1 MNQRKD
7 ILERVKHI
15 MKEQPELK
23 VNCSKLARPL
33 DCCAS
38 ICVFHSRRRISPFTV
53 TIVDA
58 VIDSIYV
65 PPMLKIRLTLYTDF
79 ESLCW
84 YMVLVRLYYTRYTIG
99 AGYGEMRII

>member
-15 MKEQPELK
+15 MKEKPELK

-38 ICVFHSRRRISPFTV
+38 ICVFHSLRSISPFTV
-53 TIVDA
+53 AIADV
-58 VIDSIYV
+58 VIDFIYV
-65 PPMLKIRLTLYTDF
+65 PPMLKSD
-79 ESLCW
+79 
-84 YMVLVRLYYTRYTIG
+84 
-99 AGYGEMRII
+99 

>member
-7 ILERVKHI
+7 ILERVNHI
-15 MKEQPELK
+15 MKEKPELK

-38 ICVFHSRRRISPFTV
+38 ICVSHSLRRISPFTV
-53 TIVDA
+53 AIADV

-65 PPMLKIRLTLYTDF
+65 PPMLRKH
-79 ESLCW
+79 
-84 YMVLVRLYYTRYTIG
+84 
-99 AGYGEMRII
+99 